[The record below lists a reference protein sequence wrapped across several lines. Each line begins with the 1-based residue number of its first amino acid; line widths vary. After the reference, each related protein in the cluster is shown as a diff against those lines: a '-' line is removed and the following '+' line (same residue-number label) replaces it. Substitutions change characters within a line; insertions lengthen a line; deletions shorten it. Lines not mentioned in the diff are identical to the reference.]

1 MCVEYFEFMTI
12 IEIKINVFNHLKISR
27 LYLIVIVTTVIKNI
41 FKHFLNLD
49 SHQLQA
55 HDSTKAMSNQ
65 TMRLDHL

>member
-1 MCVEYFEFMTI
+1 MTI
-12 IEIKINVFNHLKISR
+12 IEIKINVFNYLKISR

-49 SHQLQA
+49 SQLQA

-65 TMRLDHL
+65 MMRLDHL